1 SDFLNS
7 NSKPDEILFISGGG
21 YIVASN
27 ERARGSVLID
37 EGMNDFKVFS
47 DGASEFI
54 GISKKLQK
62 YPDLYVHYFINL
74 NHLDFFSELPFVVSL
89 FTGVGCLLGLFF
101 YMQRSSRK

>member
-1 SDFLNS
+1 MIFSTQFQNQMRFYLYQ
-7 NSKPDEILFISGGG
+7 GG

-27 ERARGSVLID
+27 ERARDSVLID

-47 DGASEFI
+47 DGASKFI

-74 NHLDFFSELPFVVSL
+74 NHLDFFLTYRL
-89 FTGVGCLLGLFF
+89 
-101 YMQRSSRK
+101 